1 MMSIETVSTLLI
13 NNRISQATQLKNYVF
28 GSEEAVFDMI
38 SFGAGSLYNHQQVH
52 SVQHYW
58 YDSFVKLSSSE
69 RDCPYSNFTKTLFKA
84 VRPIEAGEEL
94 YVYYGDDWFDRFAN
108 SSSNASEYMHGGN
121 DGVVGDS
128 DSYHYDEDSYTEHYD
143 GYNDGYNVTDY
154 YRDEN
159 YGDYQDNMESYADE
173 SEGYSDQYSN
183 FSSVDGNG
191 QQYAFAVDVVEAQ
204 DMRRFGH
211 CLSHVHV
218 AASTVEHAGSGLFA
232 GKPFVK
238 GDVVVVSPVLTLPKS
253 IIDSEEGVLRN
264 YCFASRESSMV
275 LFPLNNGAM
284 INHNS
289 AGSANVRIDWYSWLE
304 AYRAISSKYH
314 SRQEEGI
321 DSKSGVFDLAHL
333 LALSVEELFGYS
345 FAALDLSFIA
355 TRDIA
360 ADEEI
365 FLDYG
370 SEWMHA
376 WTRYQQELSVF
387 RSSSASQCS
396 CSDGDA
402 SFSPSDQCQA
412 LGDAPVFKH
421 YIAVPEGFYPQ
432 HW

>member
-1 MMSIETVSTLLI
+1 MPSIIPGAGRGIISGRRLVTTMPIETVPTILI
-13 NNRISQATQLKNYVF
+13 NNRISQATALKNYVF
-28 GSEEAVFDMI
+28 YSGEEHIDMI
-38 SFGAGSLYNHQQVH
+38 SWGAGSLYNHQQEPSVH
-52 SVQHYW
+52 HYW
-58 YDSFVKLSSSE
+58 DDELVKHSSTIQ
-69 RDCPYSNFTKTLFKA
+69 DLPYSNFTKTLFQVSEPVA
-84 VRPIEAGEEL
+84 VGTEL
-94 YVYYGDDWFDRFAN
+94 SIYYGDNWFQRFNA
-108 SSSNASEYMHGGN
+108 SHLRGDSKSNAVETTDHQGH
-121 DGVVGDS
+121 DS
-128 DSYHYDEDSYTEHYD
+128 SPP
-143 GYNDGYNVTDY
+143 
-154 YRDEN
+154 R
-159 YGDYQDNMESYADE
+159 
-173 SEGYSDQYSN
+173 
-183 FSSVDGNG
+183 
-191 QQYAFAVDVVEAQ
+191 VVEAQ

-264 YCFASRESSMV
+264 YCFASRESNMV

-289 AGSANVRIDWYSWLE
+289 AGPANVRIDWYSWLE
-304 AYRAISSKYH
+304 AYRAIASKYH

-321 DSKSGVFDLAHL
+321 DIKSGVFDLAYL

-355 TRDIA
+355 TRDIT

-370 SEWMHA
+370 SEWEHA
-376 WTRYQQELSVF
+376 WSRYQQELSVF
-387 RSSSASQCS
+387 QSSSASQRS

-402 SFSPSDQCQA
+402 GSSPSDQCQA
-412 LGDAPVFKH
+412 LGDAPVFKQ